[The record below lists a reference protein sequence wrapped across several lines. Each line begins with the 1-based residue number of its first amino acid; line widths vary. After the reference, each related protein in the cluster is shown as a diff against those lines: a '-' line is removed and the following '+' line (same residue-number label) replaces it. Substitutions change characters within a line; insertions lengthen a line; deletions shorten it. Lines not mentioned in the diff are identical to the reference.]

1 MDQHQLDFGS
11 LLLRPI
17 SELQPSTSGQ
27 GLDLVYVVDKDWD
40 LWLLDATA
48 ALETPDDFLGWIE
61 RSQVS
66 ALLSAINKRQ
76 SS

>member
-1 MDQHQLDFGS
+1 MDQQQLEFGS

-17 SELQPSTSGQ
+17 SDLQPRGQ

-48 ALETPDDFLGWIE
+48 ALETPEDFLGWIE
-61 RSQVS
+61 RSRVS
-66 ALLSAINKRQ
+66 TLLSAINNPRAEG
-76 SS
+76 S